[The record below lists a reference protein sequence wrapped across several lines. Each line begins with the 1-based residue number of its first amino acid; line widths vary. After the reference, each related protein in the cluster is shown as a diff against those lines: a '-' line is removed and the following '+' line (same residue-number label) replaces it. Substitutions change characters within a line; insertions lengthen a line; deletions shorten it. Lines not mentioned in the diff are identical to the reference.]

1 MFGGPFLPDVN
12 HVDHDD
18 ALNFLDWSQA
28 FRRQASSMSTTHHH
42 THHNHHHHH
51 QNHDNNNRSPHNA
64 LRRQE
69 TDASILTTTTTRHS
83 SSNHVL
89 ETTVHNN
96 SNINNGNNHG
106 NTGPSKQQSQPHSH
120 SYTHAHSPN
129 WLARVKRWPYDT
141 RLLHRVVADAGRW
154 AYGTVLVEVWA
165 LSDDRTHLFRPE
177 AGWWVDPV
185 FHNEVQGHVT
195 GGVATDHPCQICRLT
210 DGSRQDYI
218 APQTVFPG
226 QGLAGVLWSE
236 ASSKWTRT
244 WRETLV
250 SKILGHSDAPAVT
263 PRELYMDV
271 RRRHHKVVWRN
282 VRQLEEDSDQPW
294 NPRLKL
300 FLQLGLGW
308 AAAVPFN
315 VHDHEGVV
323 IYMARDHVDMNRLQS
338 ETNHSYLMAAS
349 DLIGAAYTLRRPRNA
364 VVRERHS
371 ELATSLRKVRHGILK
386 AIRQGKTLRAL
397 MEQSS
402 VISSS
407 TTTSESTSTILTK
420 PTSPP
425 EYSLG
430 TLLAGAL
437 HSTLAKTMKK
447 CRGGGAQPPPAMPW
461 SQTMVTFLGAL
472 LTLFVITSVNL
483 YMVNHYG
490 HNYSLLLG
498 PLGAFVT
505 LLFGLTSAPASQPR
519 NAILGQAVSISIAM
533 SFSYAT
539 ALPFWLR
546 QSLGTALAITAMV
559 KLDLTHPPAGA
570 AALIFSSQPPMWGC
584 LTAMLFIDVLAILC
598 GALLNNLSD
607 KRQYPSYW
615 GVTTALRPIMDDF
628 VEPVQTALEWVWSSC
643 WKRRKQRRAVGDSHH
658 TVDYDLNRTS
668 GESSRHRVE
677 YNLSGGGNRTKEE
690 GFIEPP

>member
-1 MFGGPFLPDVN
+1 MFGGPFLPDLN
-12 HVDHDD
+12 HTDHDD
-18 ALNFLDWSQA
+18 VLNFLDWSHA
-28 FRRQASSMSTTHHH
+28 FRRQASSMSATNHH
-42 THHNHHHHH
+42 THHHN
-51 QNHDNNNRSPHNA
+51 NNNRSPHDA

-83 SSNHVL
+83 ASNHVL

-96 SNINNGNNHG
+96 SSSNKNDNNNNHSH
-106 NTGPSKQQSQPHSH
+106 TASRTAAATAPSSGPSKRQSQPHSH
-120 SYTHAHSPN
+120 SHSANWIAHA
-129 WLARVKRWPYDT
+129 KRWPYDT

-177 AGWWVDPV
+177 AGWWVDSV
-185 FHNEVQGHVT
+185 FHNEVQGCVQ

-210 DGSRQDYI
+210 DGSRQDYM

-244 WRETLV
+244 WRETLA
-250 SKILGHSDAPAVT
+250 SKILGHSDAPAVS

-271 RRRHHKVVWRN
+271 RRSHHKVVWRN
-282 VRQLEEDSDQPW
+282 VRQLEEDPDQPW

-300 FLQLGLGW
+300 FSQLGLGW

-315 VHDHEGVV
+315 VHDHEGIV

-349 DLIGAAYTLRRPRNA
+349 DLIGAAYALRRPRNA

-371 ELATSLRKVRHGILK
+371 ELATSLRKVRRGILA

-397 MEQSS
+397 VEQQSND
-402 VISSS
+402 ISSS
-407 TTTSESTSTILTK
+407 TTTSESSATLTK
-420 PTSPP
+420 PSSPP

-430 TLLAGAL
+430 MLLAEAL

-447 CRGGGAQPPPAMPW
+447 FRGGGAQPPPAMAW

-498 PLGAFVT
+498 
-505 LLFGLTSAPASQPR
+505 
-519 NAILGQAVSISIAM
+519 
-533 SFSYAT
+533 
-539 ALPFWLR
+539 
-546 QSLGTALAITAMV
+546 
-559 KLDLTHPPAGA
+559 
-570 AALIFSSQPPMWGC
+570 
-584 LTAMLFIDVLAILC
+584 
-598 GALLNNLSD
+598 
-607 KRQYPSYW
+607 
-615 GVTTALRPIMDDF
+615 
-628 VEPVQTALEWVWSSC
+628 
-643 WKRRKQRRAVGDSHH
+643 
-658 TVDYDLNRTS
+658 
-668 GESSRHRVE
+668 
-677 YNLSGGGNRTKEE
+677 
-690 GFIEPP
+690 